1 MLVHTMGIM
10 LIGQAAGL
18 SPGTG
23 DVVLAMETATLR
35 VDVNAQGRV
44 AALRDRA
51 SGKEYL
57 APGQPAPL
65 VSLVVDGAVRAPTAA
80 EYDAAAQELLLTYGD
95 VGRAAR
101 VAVAAKPTHVTLTL
115 ASLAGGPPHDA
126 VWGPYPT
133 TIGETVGETVGV
145 VRDGAFA
152 IGIQALNGKTIGG
165 VVSQHGA
172 QVGRGNT
179 ASRTDFGS
187 VIGAYTPEAEGG
199 VVGSSVA
206 LFGCKAAD
214 ALVTIGEIEIVEG
227 LPHPMLNGVWAKV
240 SPDATLSYLITPFG
254 DGDIEQVLARANE
267 AGLRY
272 IYHPGPFRTWGHFEL
287 NPGEFPDG
295 DASLKRCVD
304 KAEAEGIGV
313 GVHTLTAFIT
323 TNDPYVTP
331 VPDARLARWGSSTL
345 SGDIDEAATEIA
357 VESPDAFRDRGTLAA
372 VIVGSELL
380 QYESVTDA
388 EPWTLKGCKR
398 GAFGTKA
405 SAHSAGDDI
414 GHLADHAYRTLF
426 PGIGNG
432 MMEEMTRRLVELFD
446 TTGLRQISFDGL
458 EGLSQYGWGEYPR
471 NLFVKQCYDG
481 WNREVINDA
490 SNLLHY
496 LWHIHTRMNWGEPW
510 GKSTREGMPEYRF
523 QNQDYFERNLFP
535 KMLGWFQLRLA
546 SRDVEAT
553 ALDDMEW
560 VLSKAAGYD
569 AGFALS
575 TSPGEMSGN
584 GQTPAVLAAVKAWE
598 AARHEGAFSGEQMAR
613 LRDGKSEWHLEPDG
627 AAAWRL
633 QPARFACLEASGERL
648 QPGQPPV
655 SEWELDNPYGEQ
667 PFTFVLRVLAS
678 DDASASIDQPSISV
692 GGREVTFH
700 TTLKPQQY
708 LVCEGTREAKVC
720 DANWNVLAI
729 VAADTDLPTVAAGKQ
744 TVTFASVAT
753 GGTLPQTTITV
764 RLYGDAERV
773 GR

>member
-18 SPGTG
+18 VPGTG
-23 DVVLAMETATLR
+23 DVVLTMETAVLR
-35 VDVNAQGRV
+35 VDVDSRGCIV
-44 AALRDRA
+44 ALRDRA
-51 SGKEYL
+51 SGTEYL

-65 VSLVVDGAVRAPTAA
+65 LSLVVGGAMHAPTAA
-80 EYDAAAQELLLTYGD
+80 EYGEGARELVLTYEDTGTT
-95 VGRAAR
+95 AR
-101 VAVAAKPTHVTLTL
+101 VTVSAKPTHITLTL
-115 ASLAGGPPHDA
+115 ASIKGDLPQDV

-145 VRDGAFA
+145 VRNAAFA
-152 IGIQALNGKTIGG
+152 IGIQALNEKTIGG
-165 VVSQHGA
+165 VVSQHDA

-187 VIGAYTPEAEGG
+187 VLGAYTPEAEGG
-199 VVGSSVA
+199 AVGSSVA

-214 ALVTIGEIEIVEG
+214 ALATIGEIEIAEG
-227 LPHPMLNGVWAKV
+227 LPHPMLNGAWAKV

-254 DGDIEQVLARANE
+254 EANIEQVLARAKE
-267 AGLRY
+267 AGLGY
-272 IYHPGPFRTWGHFEL
+272 VYHPGPFGTWGHFEL
-287 NPGEFPDG
+287 NQGEFPDD
-295 DASLKRCVD
+295 DASLERCVD

-331 VPDARLARWGSSTL
+331 VPDPRLARWGSSTL
-345 SGDIDEAATEIA
+345 TGDIDEAVAEIT
-357 VESPDAFRDRGTLAA
+357 VKSPDAFRGRGTLGAA
-372 VIVGSELL
+372 IIGAELV
-380 QYESVTDA
+380 QYDSVSDA
-388 EPWTLKGCKR
+388 EPWTLGGCKR
-398 GAFGTKA
+398 GAFGTQPA
-405 SAHSAGDDI
+405 AHSAGDDI

-426 PGIGNG
+426 PGIDNG

-546 SRDVEAT
+546 SPDVEAT

-560 VLSKAAGYD
+560 VLSKASGYG

-575 TSPGEMSGN
+575 TSLGEMEAN
-584 GQTPAVLAAVKAWE
+584 GQTPAILAAVKGWE
-598 AARHEGAFSGEQMAR
+598 SARHAGAFSDEQKAR
-613 LRDGKSEWHLEPDG
+613 LRDGKSEWHLEPEG
-627 AAAWRL
+627 PGAWRL
-633 QPARFACLEASGERL
+633 QPARFVRLEASGEQL

-655 SEWELDNPYGEQ
+655 SEWELDNPFGEQ
-667 PFTFVLRVLAS
+667 PFRFVLRVLAS
-678 DDASASIDQPSISV
+678 DDPSAVIDQPSISV

-708 LVCEGTREAKVC
+708 LVCDGTREAKVC
-720 DANWNVLAI
+720 DANWNVLAT
-729 VAADTDLPTVAAGKQ
+729 VTADTDPPTVATGKQ

-764 RLYGDAERV
+764 RLYGPAEKV
-773 GR
+773 G